1 MFEKEKFLT
10 DSNVPKRTITLLVA
24 GVFVLIATC
33 AISRLLTGSAAD
45 NTLAEVLAWLA
56 TTTASGPVIA
66 LGLATAAAIVAA
78 TVIPYITFRVITQR
92 KERHD

>member
-1 MFEKEKFLT
+1 MT
-10 DSNVPKRTITLLVA
+10 A
-24 GVFVLIATC
+24 GVLVLIVVCTLV
-33 AISRLLTGSAAD
+33 RLLMGGAAD
-45 NTLAEVLAWLA
+45 NTLAEALAWLA

-92 KERHD
+92 KEHHEHL

>member
-1 MFEKEKFLT
+1 MFA
-10 DSNVPKRTITLLVA
+10 SIIVCA
-24 GVFVLIATC
+24 VFH
-33 AISRLLTGSAAD
+33 RLTGSTAD
-45 NTLAEVLAWLA
+45 NTLAEALAELA
-56 TTTASGPVIA
+56 ITTASGPIIA